1 MLRVSVSDVISVHEN
16 VINVYGGIHGIRD
29 KGLLSSI
36 VIGVFQTFGGDELYP
51 TDKDKVCRLYYM
63 FVTNQVFL
71 DGNKRTSTALC
82 MFLNK
87 KYSIKSN
94 VFDVNNPHRL
104 SLDVANGKISYE
116 DLLEMW

>member
-1 MLRVSVSDVISVHEN
+1 MLRVSVTEVISMHEN
-16 VINVYGGIHGIRD
+16 VINVYGGVHGIRG

-36 VIGVFQTFGGDELYP
+36 VIGVFQTFGGNELYP

-71 DGNKRTSTALC
+71 DGNKRTATALC

-87 KYSIKSN
+87 KWGIRSAIFDTYS
-94 VFDVNNPHRL
+94 PHRL

-116 DLLEMW
+116 ELLEMW